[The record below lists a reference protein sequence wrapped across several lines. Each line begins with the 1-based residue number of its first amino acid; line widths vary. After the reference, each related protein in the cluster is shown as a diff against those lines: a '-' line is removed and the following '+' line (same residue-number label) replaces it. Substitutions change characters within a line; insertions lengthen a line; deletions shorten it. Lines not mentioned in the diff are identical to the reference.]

1 MRDLVIITL
10 YKEWNDSY
18 KIIGKEREN
27 VKFMSVLAC
36 ENKFPN
42 KIDVIKDNNSSLKN

>member
-1 MRDLVIITL
+1 MRDLAITTL

-27 VKFMSVLAC
+27 VKFMSVLSC
-36 ENKFPN
+36 ENKFP
-42 KIDVIKDNNSSLKN
+42 IK